1 MNKNSFSKLIEKLSG
16 LEWCFM
22 SGFAVEIYT
31 HGKRKAGEDVD
42 VLISPKDVKTLAKR
56 LNCQVEHRHFKKENF
71 FVNDYGFET
80 TLYNLKIEVSSGFPQ
95 RRMKSGSIY
104 KVFQKR
110 IAKKYRGINLFVEP
124 IEELI
129 VHKASMFREKDI
141 RDLKLLMDKEF
152 DRNFLKELAKNWGK
166 QSQILRNLKSLGY
179 EIA

>member
-1 MNKNSFSKLIEKLSG
+1 MDKKALPRLIEKLSG

-22 SGFAVEIYT
+22 AGFAVEIYT
-31 HGKRKAGEDVD
+31 NGKRKAGEDVD
-42 VLISPKDVKTLAKR
+42 VLISPKDIKTLAKG

-71 FVNDYGFET
+71 FVNGYGFET
-80 TLYNLKIEVSSGFPQ
+80 ILDNLKIEVSSGFPQ
-95 RRMKSGSIY
+95 KRMRNGSIY

-141 RDLKLLMDKEF
+141 RDLKFLMDKEF
-152 DRNFLKELAKNWGK
+152 DRNFLKELAKDWGK
-166 QSQILRNLKSLGY
+166 QSQILKNLKSLGY